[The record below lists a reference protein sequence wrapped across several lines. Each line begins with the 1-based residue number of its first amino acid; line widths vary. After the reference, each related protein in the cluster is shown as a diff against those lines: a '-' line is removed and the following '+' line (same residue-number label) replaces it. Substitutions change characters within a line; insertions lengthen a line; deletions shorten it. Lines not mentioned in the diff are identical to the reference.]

1 MGTATIDRPTG
12 STSAR
17 RSLPLLNRHV
27 IFAVFRRNVLS
38 YFSGV
43 LGYLFI
49 VVFVVAGAILAFS
62 PQFFTN
68 NLANL
73 DQLSEWYP
81 MLLLFLVPAIT
92 MSAWADEKKLGTD
105 ELLFTLPASDVEVML
120 GKYLAVLAVY
130 TVALLFSVTH
140 LIVLAWIGDPDWGLM
155 FTTYLGYWLAGAAL
169 LAAGMFASVLTS
181 STTVAFVL
189 GAAFCAVPVFINRL
203 AALVPE
209 TRLGIS
215 ELLNGLSV
223 REQLRDFEMGMVPP
237 SGVLYFVSLAAFMLY
252 LNLVFISRRH
262 WGGGHRANMAGHFLV
277 RAIAL
282 AAILIGVNVVVARS
296 GIRSGDFTSEKLYSL
311 SDTTRDLIGRIDEK
325 RPVTIQA
332 FVSSTVPRDYVAVRK
347 RLLGLLRQYDQIGG
361 SSVDVRFVDVE
372 PFSQQAD
379 EAKLYGI
386 NPQRVR
392 SERDGRRTEE
402 DVYLGAVFTT
412 SFDEVIVPF
421 FGAGTP
427 IEYELTRS
435 IRTVSNEKR
444 KTLGILRTDAE
455 VIGGSRDWQIV
466 TELKQQYQVEEVSPD
481 SAIDSK
487 RFDVLLAVAPSS
499 LTEPQMKNLVDYVQA
514 GHPTLIFDD
523 PYPWVF
529 QTGQGVS
536 NAPRLAKPNPNARF
550 GGMMG
555 GMNQQSPPKADEGK
569 ATSLLK
575 VLEIDWDNG
584 QVVWDESRQ
593 VHPEYSESLY
603 DEFLFI
609 TPKAGTKGAFSQTSE
624 ITSGLQEMLAIFSG
638 NVRPI
643 ANSRVN
649 FEALLQAGR
658 TSGVMDWDEF
668 TQPSFNFMGG
678 FQQTAAIKPDRPHR
692 KGNFSLVLAAHLTA
706 PKPNELNVVFVADLD
721 MISDWFFYERNRGE
735 SNLNF
740 DNVTFVLNAV
750 DVLAGDN
757 SYLNL
762 RKRRSELRTLQ
773 EVEARTAEFV
783 SERNEQQQKAA
794 DEAKDILDATR
805 KRYETEREKIEKD
818 TTIDE
823 QEKAIII
830 ERMRST
836 EERKLEV
843 TGAEIEREKQQKID
857 EIKARTE
864 RQIKETESKIMLAA
878 VLFPPLPAL
887 ILGAIMF
894 VLRLQDERK
903 NISPERM
910 LRKRN

>member
-1 MGTATIDRPTG
+1 MGTATIDKPIG
-12 STSAR
+12 SAAVK

-105 ELLFTLPASDVEVML
+105 ELLFTLPASDVEVLL
-120 GKYLAVLAVY
+120 GKYFAVLAVY
-130 TVALLFSVTH
+130 TVALAFSVTH

-189 GAAFCAVPVFINRL
+189 GAAFCAVPVFIDRL
-203 AALVPE
+203 ASLVPNS
-209 TRLGIS
+209 RLGLS
-215 ELLNGLSV
+215 DLLNGLSI
-223 REQLRDFEMGMVPP
+223 REQLRDFEMGMVPL
-237 SGVLYFVSLAAFMLY
+237 SGVVYFVSLAAFMLY
-252 LNLVFISRRH
+252 LNMVFISRRH
-262 WGGGHRANMAGHFLV
+262 WGGGHRANMAGHFFV
-277 RAIAL
+277 RATAL
-282 AAILIGVNVVVARS
+282 AAILIGANVVVARAGAPS
-296 GIRSGDFTSEKLYSL
+296 LDFTHEKLYSL
-311 SDTTRDLIGRIDEK
+311 SETTSDLIGRIDGK

-332 FVSSTVPRDYVAVRK
+332 FVSSNVPRDYVPVRK

-361 SSVDVRFVDVE
+361 SSVEVRVVDVE

-386 NPQRVR
+386 QPQKIR

-412 SFDEVIVPF
+412 SYDEVIVPF

-455 VIGGSRDWQIV
+455 VIGGQRDWQIV
-466 TELKQQYQVEEVSPD
+466 TELKQQYNVEEVSPD
-481 SAIDSK
+481 SPIDSK
-487 RFDVLLAVAPSS
+487 KFDVLLAVAPSS
-499 LTEPQMKNLVDYVQA
+499 LTEPQMKNLVEYVKA

-529 QTGQGVS
+529 NTGMGIS
-536 NAPRLAKPNPNARF
+536 NAPRLPKPNPNARF

-555 GMNQQSPPKADEGK
+555 MQNQSPPKADDGK

-584 QVVWDESRQ
+584 QVVWDTSNL
-593 VHPEYSESLY
+593 VHPEYAETLY
-603 DEFLFI
+603 PEFLFI
-609 TPKAGTKGAFSQTSE
+609 TPKAGTNAAFSPSSE

-638 NVRPI
+638 CVRPV
-643 ANSRVN
+643 SSSQVN
-649 FEALLQAGR
+649 FEPLLQAGR
-658 TSGVMDWDEF
+658 TSGVMNWDDF

-678 FQQTAAIKPDRPHR
+678 FQQTAAIRPDRPHR
-692 KGNFSLVLAAHLTA
+692 QGMYSQVLAAHLTSSGA
-706 PKPNELNVVFVADLD
+706 NALNVVFVADFD

-750 DVLAGDN
+750 DVLAGDK
-757 SYLNL
+757 SYLAL
-762 RKRRSELRTLQ
+762 RKRRSELRTLL
-773 EVEARTAEFV
+773 EVEARTAEFIK
-783 SERNEQQQKAA
+783 ERNEQQQKAA
-794 DEAKDILDATR
+794 DDAKAALDNA
-805 KRYETEREKIEKD
+805 KKKFEEEREKLQKD

-823 QEKAIII
+823 QEKAIML
-830 ERMRST
+830 ERMLST

-843 TGAEIEREKQQKID
+843 DGAKFEREKQLKID

-864 RQIKETESKIMLAA
+864 RRVKETEARIMLAA
-878 VLFPPLPAL
+878 VLIPPLPAL
-887 ILGAIMF
+887 LLGAFMF
-894 VLRLQDERK
+894 IKRLNDEKK
-903 NISPERM
+903 NITPERL